1 MTEHDDT
8 IEIPSDD
15 APLGEGARLQ
25 ISFLDDWYM
34 AVVPAGQRSS
44 FESVRFCTSGARSR
58 ELTMAVALMHAVAR
72 GEIDKIRGRCE
83 SLLAFFGIPLAPAV
97 KSTEQEERHI
107 NPQAMS
113 LLYTAITQTLNSATL
128 LEDDRWFQHIL
139 GLSMAM
145 LSMDDA
151 DVAGRLPVSR
161 SSVARWRHG
170 SSIPLPSARKTVYK
184 MLLRAVVRTLPPIP
198 LTECPG
204 PDCPMCNGEMCDL
217 CGAGCWRKIG
227 EGPICEHDVYD
238 RHREPPSS
246 ETTTPSSRQF
256 EDHPG
261 YDAVVIAGDGS
272 SGAFAV
278 TGGQTDAGAGHTDT
292 LSEAEHA
299 LLERLAAHY
308 GETARKMTVRDFGE
322 PGVGAKTLLACAEH
336 LRKVASGE
344 AVLPEAD
351 E

>member
-204 PDCPMCNGEMCDL
+204 PDCPMCNGEACAL
-217 CGAGCWRKIG
+217 CGAGCSSGLPAQR
-227 EGPICEHDVYD
+227 CEHDVYD
-238 RHREPPSS
+238 RHREPDPVERPISTDGDS
-246 ETTTPSSRQF
+246 PILHAIASTDRVILSR
-256 EDHPG
+256 
-261 YDAVVIAGDGS
+261 IAS
-272 SGAFAV
+272 
-278 TGGQTDAGAGHTDT
+278 
-292 LSEAEHA
+292 
-299 LLERLAAHY
+299 HY
-308 GETARKMTVRDFGE
+308 EETARKMTVRDFGE